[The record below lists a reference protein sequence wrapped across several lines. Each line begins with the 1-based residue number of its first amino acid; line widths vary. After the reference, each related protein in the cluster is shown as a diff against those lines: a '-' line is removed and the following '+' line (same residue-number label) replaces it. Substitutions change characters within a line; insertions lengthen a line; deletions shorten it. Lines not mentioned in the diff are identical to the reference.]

1 MEQGGTYFN
10 LDALKERAGAIYTGD
25 EDGTEYPDRDP
36 GLAWRTRA
44 AYKGEEGFAVIDNM
58 FVPLVP
64 ADPHWELGDHDKEE
78 IWHFQL
84 ANNAIIVRAHPFAPR
99 HATMPYS
106 MAEAAPVTY
115 RLWNPGSAEKLD
127 APQRMTDW
135 LWNTR
140 VQEIRL
146 TLNKAGLDAPRARQH
161 HGYHRPQPLRH
172 RPGGRR
178 RSADLIKSGQL
189 SGPRLGVPGVQHP
202 GQHQV
207 APRDDHGH
215 DGLHEPAHGDQRA
228 GVRDADLGRQDARR
242 GAADVPVRLRPHR
255 GRLSAHRGAGVR
267 PLAERLASDMVQFL
281 DGPIVA
287 QMVGDEEYRRVFGE
301 VDFLTVEP
309 SQLSGAYRYQVSDGT
324 LPPDPLRNAD
334 AAMKLMELGLQGA
347 PVNLPV
353 LLGLIARGLGLR
365 NTSELIQLPPAAVA
379 GPPAVMDQGTIDQQ
393 VQREH
398 GSRGR
403 RGAMSTAR
411 PHRPGDRQAQR
422 RSGARADG
430 VRVSVQARR
439 RDAHSD
445 HPDSAPVLRGY
456 NPL

>member
-1 MEQGGTYFN
+1 MRAMSMEQGGTYFN
-10 LDALKERAGAIYTGD
+10 LDALKDKAGAIYTGD

-36 GLAWRTRA
+36 AAWRTRA

-64 ADPHWELGDHDKEE
+64 ADPHWQLGDHDKEE

-146 TLNKAGLDAPRARQH
+146 TLNKAGLTHPALVNIMDIIDPNPSGIVRVDDEI
-161 HGYHRPQPLRH
+161 
-172 RPGGRR
+172 
-178 RSADLIKSGQL
+178 ADLIKSGQL
-189 SGPRLGVPGVQHP
+189 SGLDSVYREFNTQDNTRSHLEMITVMMDFTSRLMATNEPVSAMPTSGDKTLGEVQ
-202 GQHQV
+202 QMFQS
-207 APRDDHGH
+207 AS
-215 DGLHEPAHGDQRA
+215 
-228 GVRDADLGRQDARR
+228 GRI
-242 GAADVPVRLRPHR
+242 ADVFQLIE
-255 GRLSAHRGAGVR
+255 AQAFA

-334 AAMKLMELGLQGA
+334 AAMKLME
-347 PVNLPV
+347 P
-353 LLGLIARGLGLR
+353 
-365 NTSELIQLPPAAVA
+365 
-379 GPPAVMDQGTIDQQ
+379 
-393 VQREH
+393 
-398 GSRGR
+398 GSRALR
-403 RGAMSTAR
+403 STCRCCSGSSLAAS
-411 PHRPGDRQAQR
+411 GSATRQ
-422 RSGARADG
+422 S
-430 VRVSVQARR
+430 
-439 RDAHSD
+439 
-445 HPDSAPVLRGY
+445 
-456 NPL
+456 

>member
-1 MEQGGTYFN
+1 MSVENSGTYFN
-10 LDALKERAGAIYTGD
+10 LDALKDRAGAIYTGD
-25 EDGTEYPDRDP
+25 DEGTEDSDRDP
-36 GLAWRTRA
+36 AAWGTRA

-64 ADPHWELGDHDKEE
+64 TDPHWQLGDHDREE

-146 TLNKAGLDAPRARQH
+146 ALNKAGLTHPALVNIMDIIDPNPAGIVRVDDEI
-161 HGYHRPQPLRH
+161 
-172 RPGGRR
+172 
-178 RSADLIKSGQL
+178 ADLIKSGQPAL
-189 SGPRLGVPGVQHP
+189 LDSVYREFNTQDNTRSHLEMISVMMDFTQRLMATNEPVSSMPTQGDKTLGEVQQMFASASGRI
-202 GQHQV
+202 
-207 APRDDHGH
+207 
-215 DGLHEPAHGDQRA
+215 
-228 GVRDADLGRQDARR
+228 
-242 GAADVPVRLRPHR
+242 ADVFQLIE
-255 GRLSAHRGAGVR
+255 AQAFA

-309 SQLSGAYRYQVSDGT
+309 SMLSGAYRYQVSDGT

-393 VQREH
+393 VQQ
-398 GSRGR
+398 GNMVPAG
-403 RGAMSTAR
+403 GA
-411 PHRPGDRQAQR
+411 
-422 RSGARADG
+422 
-430 VRVSVQARR
+430 VQ
-439 RDAHSD
+439 
-445 HPDSAPVLRGY
+445 
-456 NPL
+456 